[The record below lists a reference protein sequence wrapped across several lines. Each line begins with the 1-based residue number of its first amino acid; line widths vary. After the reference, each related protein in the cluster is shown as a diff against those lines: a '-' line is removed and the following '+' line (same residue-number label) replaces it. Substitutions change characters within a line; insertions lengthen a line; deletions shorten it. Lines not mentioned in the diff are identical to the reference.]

1 MRVAAAGLSLPPLL
15 AGCLFGAADLPPP
28 PRGSDSLAIFGSRGV
43 LPPEPP
49 PFGDLAI
56 PSASRHADGE
66 DFRADGL
73 RAAAMG
79 WGAGHGRARRG
90 WEIARAYLKRE
101 AELDE
106 AWDFR
111 RAALPAPM
119 RAGFVLPPVIERA
132 GAAWTGGADRA
143 EAAEQ
148 YYRILRP
155 ARLSPRLPMWRDYL
169 PAPAAPPDPPD
180 PSLLPLEGEE
190 EQWREWAAEG
200 WHAGV
205 ELAETEHEEGLA
217 RLERDYRGMLE
228 YRRLLS
234 LGMLSDMV
242 VEAESWPAT
251 ADASELRIGGRRVTI
266 VRDAGFV
273 DDPAL
278 WTPRIVAAT
287 PSASGRR

>member
-1 MRVAAAGLSLPPLL
+1 MRGIAAGLTLPPLL
-15 AGCLFGAADLPPP
+15 AGCLFGGAGLPPLP
-28 PRGSDSLAIFGSRGV
+28 SGSDSLAIIGSRGA

-49 PFGDLAI
+49 PFGELAI
-56 PSASRHADGE
+56 PSAEPRSEGE
-66 DFRADGL
+66 DFRAGGL
-73 RAAAMG
+73 RAAAMA
-79 WGAGHGRARRG
+79 WGAGHGRARRS
-90 WEIARAYLKRE
+90 WEIAGTYLKRE
-101 AELDE
+101 SELDR

-119 RAGFVLPPVIERA
+119 RAGWLLPPVIKRA

-169 PAPAAPPDPPD
+169 PSPSVPPDPPD

-200 WHAGV
+200 WHAGLR
-205 ELAETEHEEGLA
+205 LAETEHEEGLA

-242 VEAESWPAT
+242 VEAESWPAS
-251 ADASELRIGGRRVTI
+251 AEAGELRIGGRRVII

-273 DDPAL
+273 DDPER
-278 WTPRIVAAT
+278 WTPRVVAAA
-287 PSASGRR
+287 PSASGRP